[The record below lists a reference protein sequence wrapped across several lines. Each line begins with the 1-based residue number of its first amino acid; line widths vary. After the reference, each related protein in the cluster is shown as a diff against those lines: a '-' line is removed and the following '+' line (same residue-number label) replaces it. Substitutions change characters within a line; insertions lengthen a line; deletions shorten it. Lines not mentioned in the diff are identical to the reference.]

1 MARAGDV
8 IEILRTGERF
18 VFRKRPR
25 DTNGEL
31 LEIDFFVKQFAPR
44 PHIHARLEERVEV
57 ISGRA
62 RVRVGRKEWSA
73 GPGDTVVFPPGVGH
87 TFRAEGD
94 EMLHFRCEVRPPM
107 QMESLFETV
116 FGLYRDGKTNKRGH
130 ENPLQGVVLAREHE
144 AFLAGPPVWLQR
156 PVIAL
161 LAAIGKLLGYRGRY
175 EKYSGPQ

>member
-8 IEILRTGERF
+8 FEIARTGERF

-44 PHIHARLEERVEV
+44 RHVHALVEERVEV
-57 ISGRA
+57 ISGKA

-73 GPGDTVVFPPGVGH
+73 GPGETVVFPPGVGH
-87 TFRAEGD
+87 TFWAEGD

-107 QMESLFETV
+107 QMETLFETI
-116 FGLYRDGKTNKRGH
+116 FGLYKDGKTNKNGVP
-130 ENPLQGVVLAREHE
+130 NLLQNLVLAHKHD
-144 AFLAGPPVWLQR
+144 AFLPGPPIAVQR
-156 PVIAL
+156 AFLVVAAPIARL
-161 LAAIGKLLGYRGRY
+161 FGYRARY
-175 EKYSGPQ
+175 EKYSGPE